1 MQHIYLHMADSSSKE
16 SVPELQISWTKSFSW
31 SYLILQLMHWLL
43 HLVGARDF
51 VTSYLTIKFR
61 ASPLW
66 LSHYAMAVLENC
78 LQERSDHQED
88 FYPSKKLKVRCS
100 RRLGVKVDDPLV
112 EE

>member
-1 MQHIYLHMADSSSKE
+1 MADSSSKE